1 MLQYLVRYAIEA
13 NIIIDTIKQQLSSV
27 DQYSIHIAD
36 YSFGLF
42 EFSLT
47 CIAVNPSLGGIT
59 QIFRVFYWVRGA
71 KALYFLILT
80 GGFAY
85 YNDTDSAR
93 AILFLSHIHAAKLRF
108 LACAT

>member
-1 MLQYLVRYAIEA
+1 MQTCVLLFFAQAEIHVRSQDVVRYAIEA

-36 YSFGLF
+36 YSLGLF

-59 QIFRVFYWVRGA
+59 QIFRVFY
-71 KALYFLILT
+71 
-80 GGFAY
+80 
-85 YNDTDSAR
+85 
-93 AILFLSHIHAAKLRF
+93 
-108 LACAT
+108 